1 MSKKVLAPED
11 VAIITVSYNSSDQL
25 ATFLPTAISALAH
38 PSYVWIVDNASAD
51 IDKTRKLAKNL
62 GTSLLELNANLG
74 YGGAINEGVKKLPE
88 SITYVV
94 ISNPDSDISSAT
106 VTYLRNLLESD
117 PTIGVVGPQ
126 ILNEDGSVY
135 PSGRAIPSLRN
146 GIGHALFANIW
157 PSNPWTKRY
166 HSQAYLQDKTTEAGW
181 VSGSCMVMRTEVFNE
196 LGGFDD
202 GYFMYMEDVDMGY
215 RLGKL
220 RYKVLYV
227 PEVSI
232 THIGG
237 ESTKAVKKD
246 MLKIHH
252 DSAMRFIRKK
262 YSGVL
267 WAPVRGVIRLGLAL
281 RLWLQARKATT

>member
-1 MSKKVLAPED
+1 MNSKLTAPAD

-25 ATFLPTAISALAH
+25 DGFLTSALSSVAA
-38 PSYVWIVDNASAD
+38 PNQIFVVDNASSD
-51 IDKTRKLAKNL
+51 ISQTRALTKKFGTNL
-62 GTSLLELNANLG
+62 VELDANLG
-74 YGGAINEGVKKLPE
+74 YGGAMNKGVEQLPAGFGF
-88 SITYVV
+88 II
-94 ISNPDSDISSAT
+94 ISNPDSKISLET
-106 VTYLRNLLESD
+106 VAYLRDLLESD
-117 PTIGVVGPQ
+117 FLIGVAGPK
-126 ILNEDGSVY
+126 ILNEDGSAY

-166 HSQAYLQDKTTEAGW
+166 HSQAYLQNTTTPAGW
-181 VSGSCMVMRTEVFNE
+181 VSGSCMAMRTETFRK

-220 RYKVLYV
+220 GYRVLYV

-237 ESTKAVKKD
+237 ESTKVVKKD
-246 MLKIHH
+246 MLIIHH

-262 YSGVL
+262 YSGIL
-267 WAPVRGVIRLGLAL
+267 WAPVRGVIRLGLAA
-281 RLWLQARKATT
+281 RLWLQTR

>member
-1 MSKKVLAPED
+1 MNAKLSAPAD

-25 ATFLPTAISALAH
+25 TGFLTSAISTVGK
-38 PSYVWIVDNASAD
+38 PSQVYIVDNDSQD
-51 IDKTRKLAKNL
+51 IATTRALSKKL
-62 GTSLLELNANLG
+62 GTSLIKLDTNLG
-74 YGGAINEGVKKLPE
+74 YGGAINKGVEQLPP
-88 SITYVV
+88 SIEFVI
-94 ISNPDSDISSAT
+94 ISNPDSEISLETIA
-106 VTYLRNLLESD
+106 YLRDLLESD
-117 PTIGVVGPQ
+117 PLIGVAGPK

-166 HSQAYLQDKTTEAGW
+166 HSQAYLQDTTTPAGW
-181 VSGSCMVMRTEVFNE
+181 VSGSCMAMRTETFRE

-220 RYKVLYV
+220 GYLVLYV

-237 ESTKAVKKD
+237 ESTKVVKKD

-252 DSAMRFIRKK
+252 DSAMRFIRTK
-262 YSGVL
+262 YSGIV
-267 WAPVRGVIRLGLAL
+267 WAPVRGVIRLGLAA
-281 RLWLQARKATT
+281 RLWLQTR

>member
-1 MSKKVLAPED
+1 M
-11 VAIITVSYNSSDQL
+11 TVSYNSSDQL
-25 ATFLPTAISALAH
+25 ATFLPPAVSSVAK
-38 PSYVWIVDNASAD
+38 PSHVWVVDNASSD
-51 IDKTRKLAKNL
+51 IEKTLKLASRFGN
-62 GTSLLELNANLG
+62 SVLELNKNLG
-74 YGGAINEGVKKLPE
+74 YGGAINQGVGKLPE
-88 SITYVV
+88 EISYVI
-94 ISNPDSDISSAT
+94 ISNPDSEISLET
-106 VTYLRNLLESD
+106 VEYLRNLLASDES
-117 PTIGVVGPQ
+117 IGVAGPQ

-166 HSQAYLQDKTTEAGW
+166 HSQAYLQKETTPAGW
-181 VSGSCMVMRTEVFNE
+181 VSGSCMAMRKEVFNE

-202 GYFMYMEDVDMGY
+202 GYFMYMEDVDVGY
-215 RLGKL
+215 RLGK
-220 RYKVLYV
+220 RGYKVLYV

-252 DSAMRFIRKK
+252 DSAMRFIRTK

-267 WAPVRGVIRLGLAL
+267 WAPVRGIIRIGLAT
-281 RLWLQARKATT
+281 RLWLQTR